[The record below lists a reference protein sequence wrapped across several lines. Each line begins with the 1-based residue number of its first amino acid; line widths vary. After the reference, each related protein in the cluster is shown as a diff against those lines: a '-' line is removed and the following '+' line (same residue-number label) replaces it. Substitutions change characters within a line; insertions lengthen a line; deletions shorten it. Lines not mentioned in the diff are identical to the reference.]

1 MPRPLRLSW
10 PLLAVLLAV
19 LCTAGPAA
27 ADYREILGEC
37 NSGELSKQYS
47 AKDLKLAS
55 QKMSAYQR
63 DYTNCSDAIILAQ
76 TSGKRARDRA
86 TSGNGGSGTNGG
98 TGTGGTGSSGTGTS
112 GTNGGTSTGGA
123 PADASPSGSLT
134 ADQQYTARTAASAAA
149 DAGGTLE
156 QAFAAAR
163 VPPEA
168 LALGSSSSPLP
179 VTLVVA
185 LVASALLAIA
195 AAVFSVLARV
205 RRSRVD

>member
-1 MPRPLRLSW
+1 MHRPLRLSW

-37 NSGELSKQYS
+37 ESGVLSKQYS
-47 AKDLKLAS
+47 SKDLKLAS

-63 DYTNCSDAIILAQ
+63 DYTNCSDAIVLAQ
-76 TSGKRARDRA
+76 TSGQRARDRA
-86 TSGNGGSGTNGG
+86 SSGNGGGGTNGG
-98 TGTGGTGSSGTGTS
+98 SGNGTGSGTS
-112 GTNGGTSTGGA
+112 GTTNGSGTGNGGA
-123 PADASPSGSLT
+123 PADAAPSPTLT
-134 ADQQYTARTAASAAA
+134 PDQQYTARTAASSAA
-149 DAGGTLE
+149 DAGGTIE

-168 LALGSSSSPLP
+168 LALSSSSSPMP

-185 LVASALLAIA
+185 LAASALLAIT
-195 AAVFSVLARV
+195 AAVFSFLARI